1 LKGLVIEKKQILP
14 PIIRELVNSN
24 SYKKSKKFQRYF
36 ELEAKIVGEVKNMI
50 DIEIKHYAYN
60 TQAHGCQ
67 GLLFLLL
74 NPNTGKTI
82 VQGSESF
89 GALAEKKFMGK

>member
-1 LKGLVIEKKQILP
+1 
-14 PIIRELVNSN
+14 
-24 SYKKSKKFQRYF
+24 
-36 ELEAKIVGEVKNMI
+36 MI

-60 TQAHGCQ
+60 AGAHGQ
-67 GLLFLLL
+67 GLPFLLL

-82 VQGSESF
+82 VQDQNPF